1 MINTDELCMNCMKEI
16 GKLKRCPHC
25 GFHADSPQTAPYLPL
40 RSVVGNR
47 YLIGRLVDFNGEGAT
62 YHGWDLA
69 NRTPVSVR
77 EFLPD
82 AIATRDPGSPRLR
95 ILAGCDLTF
104 SECCQSFL
112 ELWRKLARLRGLSAL
127 ISVIDIV
134 EDHATAYAVSERFD
148 GMSLR
153 EYLLNGKTGFIAW
166 EKARQLLMPVLS
178 TLGTLHSSGIIH
190 RGISPTT
197 LFVGS
202 DGKVRFSGFCIWQ
215 ARTAKG
221 DLNAQLFPGYAAIE
235 QYERDA
241 QQGPWTDI
249 YAFAAVLYRT
259 LIGTDPIEAP
269 IRAVNDKLMVP
280 AKFAEQLPAY
290 VINALINA
298 LQIMPGDRT
307 RSVEQLRAELSASP
321 NAAAAAAEGYAG
333 QGTPPAPAPARA
345 EPPPDPHARKRA
357 LSAGFTAAI
366 ISLGAGLAIFL
377 IFAFATGIFGGSK
390 TETTTVQVTSESTQ
404 FEVPDFKGMSY
415 LDITSNPVWTEKFTF
430 EKVDEY
436 SDTVLMGYIIDQTV
450 PAGTMLEKGSQIALK
465 VSKGKEM
472 IELPDVRGLEF
483 TAAKAQLEALGF
495 KVVKV
500 DRENDGLQVENT
512 VYAASL
518 AFGVQ
523 YEKGTSV
530 SLQVW
535 TALVTTTAGETTAP

>member
-153 EYLLNGKTGFIAW
+153 EYLLNGKTGYIAW

-202 DGKVRFSGFCIWQ
+202 DGKVRISGFCIWQ

-333 QGTPPAPAPARA
+333 QSAPPAPAPARA
-345 EPPPDPHARKRA
+345 EQPPDPHARKRA
-357 LSAGFTAAI
+357 RAAGFTAAL

-377 IFAFATGIFGGSK
+377 IFAFATGIFGGSES
-390 TETTTVQVTSESTQ
+390 ETTTAQVTSESTQ

-430 EKVDEY
+430 EKVDEF

-450 PAGTMLEKGSQIALK
+450 PAGTMLEKGSQITLK

-535 TALVTTTAGETTAP
+535 TALVTTTAAETTAP